1 MTPVRVLIIEDSD
14 DDALLVI
21 THLRRGGIEVAY
33 ERVQTIEAV
42 SEALTARPPGHRDL
56 RLQPAGVQRGG
67 STEGAAGQR
76 PGRVVHPCLRSSG
89 RGDRRRGHE
98 GRSP

>member
-42 SEALTARPPGHRDL
+42 SEALTARPPDI
-56 RLQPAGVQRGG
+56 VI
-67 STEGAAGQR
+67 
-76 PGRVVHPCLRSSG
+76 
-89 RGDRRRGHE
+89 
-98 GRSP
+98 